1 MNTTK
6 RTEIPLLKIE
16 LERTKKLPQAI
27 IADLLDEITDLRA
40 IQAMT
45 EKLLSVKFSI
55 TLPSTGKGVIFAVLQ
70 RTRNT
75 VSAYWQNRRKTPDGS

>member
-1 MNTTK
+1 MNTIK

-16 LERTKKLPQAI
+16 LARTKKLPQATI
-27 IADLLDEITDLRA
+27 ENLLDEIIDLRA
-40 IQAMT
+40 IQAAT

-70 RTRNT
+70 RTRNI
-75 VSAYWQNRRKTPDGS
+75 VAAYWQNRRKASDGS